1 MLHLEK
7 AAAVIYQQA
16 AKRPGFED
24 LDTADKWQEI
34 ALDKDRVIKT
44 LTHKWKGCI
53 SLIAELKEHP
63 DVKAAGI
70 EDLPEDYRLE
80 KLAGP
85 KADDGKLLED
95 TARAMASAVLDAA
108 LAQHI
113 NK

>member
-16 AKRPGFED
+16 SRRPGFED
-24 LDTADKWQEI
+24 LNTEEKWQEV

-70 EDLPEDYRLE
+70 SDLPEDYRLE
-80 KLAGP
+80 KLEGP

-95 TARAMASAVLDAA
+95 TARAMASAVLDVA

-113 NK
+113 N

>member
-16 AKRPGFED
+16 SKRPGFED
-24 LDTADKWQEI
+24 LNTDEKWQEI

-63 DVKAAGI
+63 DVTAAGI
-70 EDLPEDYRLE
+70 ADLPKDYRLE
-80 KLAGP
+80 KLEGP
-85 KADDGKLLED
+85 KADEGKLLED
-95 TARAMASAVLDAA
+95 TARAMASAVLDVA

-113 NK
+113 NR

>member
-7 AAAVIYQQA
+7 AAAIIYQQA
-16 AKRPGFED
+16 SKRPGFED
-24 LDTADKWQEI
+24 LNTDKKWNDI
-34 ALDKDRVIKT
+34 AVDKDRVIKT

-70 EDLPEDYRLE
+70 ADLPESYKLE
-80 KLAGP
+80 KLEGP

-95 TARAMASAVLDAA
+95 TARAMVSAVLDAA

-113 NK
+113 NR

>member
-24 LDTADKWQEI
+24 LNADEKWHEI
-34 ALDKDRVIKT
+34 AVDKDRVIKT

-63 DVKAAGI
+63 DVTAAGI
-70 EDLPEDYRLE
+70 TDLPENYRLE
-80 KLAGP
+80 KLEGP

-95 TARAMASAVLDAA
+95 TARAMVAAVLDAA

-113 NK
+113 HK